1 MKQQYYVVWVGR
13 APGVYDNW
21 PETEAQVKGY
31 PAPRYKGGFATRME
45 AEAAYKA
52 GHEKYFSDKR
62 KRKKG
67 GPSLF

>member
-1 MKQQYYVVWVGR
+1 MKQQYYVVWVGYKC
-13 APGVYDNW
+13 GVFDSW
-21 PETEAQVKGY
+21 KETEAQVTGY
-31 PAPRYKGGFATRME
+31 RAPKFAGGFATRMK

-62 KRKKG
+62 KKDKG